1 MKQKTFLCAMFAAL
15 FLTMSA
21 CGASSANSAMD
32 TAAAEP
38 AMETMKIEG
47 TDGGTY
53 DDDAAAEGE
62 MDTEETT
69 AGAVQESE
77 SALLAG
83 SGISESDLAEKIIY
97 SAVADLE
104 TQEFDSSVQKIYALM
119 EQYGAFLENS
129 YFTDEQLLYDGYQR
143 YGSFTLRVPQEHYS
157 DFTGALDGVGHIT
170 SLRSS
175 AENITAQYTDTQ
187 SRLNA
192 YETEEQRLLE
202 IMAQAETV
210 EDLITLENRLSEIR
224 YQKESLTAQ
233 LQNWDNQISYSTVT
247 LSLYEVQELTPEPP
261 EEEPTYLEQLGQT
274 FMGSVHWMG
283 RAAKGGVKLL
293 VAVIPVLLPIAV
305 IILAVVLICKAA
317 SKRKLRK
324 QEKVLQNQRKENEH
338 S

>member
-1 MKQKTFLCAMFAAL
+1 MKQKSYICALLAAL
-15 FLTMSA
+15 FLAMSA
-21 CGASSANSAMD
+21 CGASSANSVMD

-38 AMETMKIEG
+38 AVEAMEIEG

-53 DDDAAAEGE
+53 DDDAAAGGE

-69 AGAVQESE
+69 AGTVQESE

-83 SGISESDLAEKIIY
+83 SGMSESDLSEKIIY
-97 SAVADLE
+97 SATADLE
-104 TQEFDSSVQKIYALM
+104 TQEFESSVQKIYALM

-129 YFTDEQLLYDGYQR
+129 YLTDEQLLYDGYQR

-157 DFTGALDGVGHIT
+157 DFTGALDGVGHVT
-170 SLRSS
+170 SLHSS

-261 EEEPTYLEQLGQT
+261 EEEPTYLEQLVQT

-283 RAAKGGVKLL
+283 QAAKGGVKLL
-293 VAVIPVLLPIAV
+293 VAVIPVLLPIA
-305 IILAVVLICKAA
+305 IIIMAVVLICKAA

-324 QEKVLQNQRKENEH
+324 QGENLQSQRKENEH